1 MTVDM
6 NVLRTTFLMALL
18 TVLFVYVGRAL
29 GGQQGMV
36 MAFGFAVVMNF
47 FSYWFSD
54 KIVLAMYHA
63 KEVTEAEAPELYS
76 IIRGLVTKASLS
88 MPRVYIIPN
97 PTPNAFA
104 TGRNPKHGVVA
115 VTQGILQLL
124 VS

>member
-1 MTVDM
+1 M